1 MGLNFGPNYDKLP
14 LLMSPTNLKS
24 KPSTEELQA
33 IAKRVRR
40 HIITQTHC
48 ATNGHPGGSLS
59 VTEILV
65 ALYFHA
71 ARFDPKNPSWP
82 DRDRV
87 ILSKGHACPALY
99 AVMAEAGYFDV
110 SLLKTFRKIGS
121 PLQGHP
127 DRRKL
132 PGIEASTGS
141 LGQGL
146 SIAIGHALAANLDK
160 KDYITYCVIS
170 DGESNEG
177 QIWEAAMM
185 AGHRKMNNII
195 AILDANKYQLDDSTK
210 SICDMEPFADKWKAF
225 HWEVKEI
232 DGHNMQQ
239 VVDAL
244 DWAKTV
250 KNKPVMIVAHTVKGK
265 GVSFMENNNGFH
277 GVAPNDD
284 ECKLAMK
291 ELE

>member
-1 MGLNFGPNYDKLP
+1 
-14 LLMSPTNLKS
+14 MSPTNLKN
-24 KPSTEELQA
+24 KPSIEELQA

-40 HIITQTHC
+40 HIVEMTH
-48 ATNGHPGGSLS
+48 AAGNGHPGGSLS

-71 ARFDPKNPSWP
+71 AKYDPKNPNWA
-82 DRDRV
+82 DRDRI

-110 SLLKTFRKIGS
+110 SLLKTFRKMGS

-146 SIAIGHALAANLDK
+146 SIGIGHALAANLDK
-160 KDYITYCVIS
+160 KDYKTFCVIS

-185 AGHRKMNNII
+185 AGHRKMDNVI
-195 AILDANKYQLDDSTK
+195 AILDANKYQLDDSTEA
-210 SICDMEPFADKWKAF
+210 ICNMEPFTDKWRAF
-225 HWEVKEI
+225 HWEVREI
-232 DGHNMQQ
+232 DGHDMKQ
-239 VVDAL
+239 VVAAL
-244 DWAKTV
+244 EWANAV
-250 KNKPVMIVAHTVKGK
+250 KGAPAMIVAHTVKGK
-265 GVSFMENNNGFH
+265 GVSFMENNNAFH
-277 GVAPNDD
+277 GVAPTDA
-284 ECKLAMK
+284 ECKKALEELA
-291 ELE
+291 

>member
-1 MGLNFGPNYDKLP
+1 MA
-14 LLMSPTNLKS
+14 PTNLTN
-24 KPSTEELQA
+24 KPSIEELQA
-33 IAKRVRR
+33 IAKRIRR
-40 HIITQTHC
+40 HVIEMTH
-48 ATNGHPGGSLS
+48 AAGNGHPGGSLS
-59 VTEILV
+59 VTEILT
-65 ALYFHA
+65 ALYFST
-71 ARFDPKNPSWP
+71 ARFDPKNPNWA
-82 DRDRV
+82 DRDRI

-99 AVMAEAGYFDV
+99 AAMAEAGYFDV
-110 SLLKTFRKIGS
+110 SLLKTFRKMGS

-146 SIAIGHALAANLDK
+146 SIGIGHALAAQLDK
-160 KDYITYCVIS
+160 KGYTTYCVIS

-185 AGHRKMNNII
+185 AGHRKLGNLV
-195 AILDANKYQLDDSTK
+195 AILDANKYQLDDCTK
-210 SICDMEPFADKWKAF
+210 TICDMEPFVDKWRAF

-232 DGHNMQQ
+232 DGHDMKQ
-239 VVDAL
+239 VVAAL
-244 DWAKTV
+244 DWARLV
-250 KNKPVMIVAHTVKGK
+250 NNAPAMIVAHTVKGK

-284 ECKLAMK
+284 ECKRALE
-291 ELE
+291 ELR

>member
-1 MGLNFGPNYDKLP
+1 M
-14 LLMSPTNLKS
+14 
-24 KPSTEELQA
+24 
-33 IAKRVRR
+33 
-40 HIITQTHC
+40 
-48 ATNGHPGGSLS
+48 
-59 VTEILV
+59 TEILV
-65 ALYFHA
+65 AIYFHA

-132 PGIEASTGS
+132 GGIEASTGS

-160 KDYITYCVIS
+160 KDYKTYCVIS

-185 AGHRKMNNII
+185 AGHRKMSNII
-195 AILDANKYQLDDSTK
+195 AVLDANKYQLDDSTK
-210 SICDMEPFADKWKAF
+210 SICDMEPFTDKWKAF

-250 KNKPVMIVAHTVKGK
+250 KNKPVMIVAHTIKGK

-284 ECKLAMK
+284 ECKLALK

>member
-1 MGLNFGPNYDKLP
+1 
-14 LLMSPTNLKS
+14 MSPTNLKN
-24 KPSTEELQA
+24 KPSIEELQV

-40 HIITQTHC
+40 HIVEMTHM
-48 ATNGHPGGSLS
+48 AGNGHPGGSLS

-65 ALYFHA
+65 ALYCHA
-71 ARFDPKNPSWP
+71 AKYDTKNPNWA
-82 DRDRV
+82 DRDRI

-99 AVMAEAGYFDV
+99 AVMAEVGYFDV

-146 SIAIGHALAANLDK
+146 SIGIGHALAANLDK
-160 KDYITYCVIS
+160 KDYKTFCVIS

-185 AGHRKMNNII
+185 AGHRKMDNLI
-195 AILDANKYQLDDSTK
+195 AVLDANKYQLDDSTEA
-210 SICDMEPFADKWKAF
+210 ICNMEPFTDKWRAF
-225 HWEVKEI
+225 HWEVREI
-232 DGHNMQQ
+232 DGHDMKQ
-239 VVDAL
+239 VVAAL
-244 DWAKTV
+244 EWAKAV
-250 KNKPVMIVAHTVKGK
+250 KGAPAMIVAHTVKGK
-265 GVSFMENNNGFH
+265 GVSFMENNNAFH
-277 GVAPNDD
+277 GVAPTDA
-284 ECKLAMK
+284 ECKKALEELA
-291 ELE
+291 